1 ILNICHCFLKK
12 HEALK
17 THISKPIETRRLKF
31 KLFSDES
38 ENWLTV
44 RGNQTLIR
52 VGSRLA
58 QTLYGIP

>member
-1 ILNICHCFLKK
+1 MHWVNALNALDIAILNICHCFFKK

-38 ENWLTV
+38 GNWLSV
-44 RGNQTLIR
+44 RK
-52 VGSRLA
+52 
-58 QTLYGIP
+58 YK